1 MTFSHLFFCAD
12 LKPIIHSNKKKFQ
25 GLTQNNS
32 ESGDNNKGVKEPK
45 QSSVRSREPP
55 DRDTSAPPMKR
66 PRPAPLPPVIPPSA
80 VQQAANNRHS
90 SSAYK
95 QDHVEEEEDDIQEVM
110 PVKSEPRDPVP
121 SNTAVAAVDTSY
133 RDAAGAGGHTGG
145 QVALED
151 EYQDDSYD
159 YGDYGEGYEDSSG
172 MIGEKQLAFFL
183 TCCVDR
189 HCC

>member
-1 MTFSHLFFCAD
+1 VQTLCFSQQ
-12 LKPIIHSNKKKFQ
+12 KKLQ

-32 ESGDNNKGVKEPK
+32 ESGDSNKGVKEPK
-45 QSSVRSREPP
+45 QSSVRAREPP

-66 PRPAPLPPVIPPSA
+66 PRPAPLPPVIPSSAA
-80 VQQAANNRHS
+80 VQQAASNNRHS
-90 SSAYK
+90 SSYK
-95 QDHVEEEEDDIQEVM
+95 QDHEEVEEDDIQEVM
-110 PVKSEPRDPVP
+110 PVKSEPRDPVLP
-121 SNTAVAAVDTSY
+121 SNTAVAAVDSSY

-172 MIGEKQLAFFL
+172 MIGKIQMAFFL

-189 HCC
+189 QCF

>member
-1 MTFSHLFFCAD
+1 
-12 LKPIIHSNKKKFQ
+12 
-25 GLTQNNS
+25 
-32 ESGDNNKGVKEPK
+32 
-45 QSSVRSREPP
+45 
-55 DRDTSAPPMKR
+55 
-66 PRPAPLPPVIPPSA
+66 
-80 VQQAANNRHS
+80 VQQAASNNRHS
-90 SSAYK
+90 SSYK

-133 RDAAGAGGHTGG
+133 RDAAGAGG

-159 YGDYGEGYEDSSG
+159 YGEYGEGYEDSSG
-172 MIGEKQLAFFL
+172 MIGEMAFFL

-189 HCC
+189 HSF